1 VIASAFS
8 RLVHFLAS
16 FGLACLLLINLF
28 LLTFFGT
35 LYQVEGGLFE
45 AQKRYFES
53 WIVVQRDPIPLV
65 MPGGLTCMGLLAINL
80 FLGGL
85 VRVRKSKRTIGVI
98 VVHIGI
104 ALLLASG
111 FVKLYHSHD
120 GHLTLYEGEQS
131 DEFQSYYLWEVA
143 IWDASQ
149 KGPVEEHLIPHEHIV
164 DLVDGKARTFTSLS
178 LPFEIEL
185 SGFLRNCQA
194 MPKGP
199 MWQADSPVVDG
210 YALKRMPEELEAERN
225 LAGVVATLRERGGPG
240 SAGATGATKQE
251 LLWGVERHPATFE
264 AGGKTWALSLR
275 HTRYPMPFAIKLEDF
290 RKEDHPGMTM
300 ARAFESDVVQTTD
313 GVAREVRI
321 QMNEPL
327 RDGGL
332 VLFQSSWGP
341 SNARPGD
348 RLFSVFSVVRNP
360 SDHWP
365 LYACIVIGVGL
376 LLAFIPR
383 LAGFVRAQ
391 GKSRAKLQQAPG

>member
-1 VIASAFS
+1 VKLPAPVD
-8 RLVHFLAS
+8 RLVRFLAS

-85 VRVRKSKRTIGVI
+85 VRVRKSKRTIGII
-98 VVHIGI
+98 VVHVGI

-120 GHLTLYEGEQS
+120 GHLTLYEGEES

-149 KGPVEEHLIPHEHIV
+149 TGPVEEHLIPHELIV
-164 DLVDGKARTFTSLS
+164 DLDGGRSRTFTSLA
-178 LPFEIEL
+178 LPFEVEL
-185 SGFLRNCQA
+185 TGFLRNCQVL
-194 MPKGP
+194 PKGP
-199 MWQADSPVVDG
+199 MWEADSPVVDG
-210 YALKRMPEELEAERN
+210 YALKGMPDELEAERN
-225 LAGVVATLRERGGPG
+225 LAGITARLRERGGG
-240 SAGATGATKQE
+240 TAAKEE

-275 HTRYPMPFAIKLEDF
+275 HARYSMPFSIKLADF
-290 RKEDHPGMTM
+290 RKEDHPGMSM
-300 ARAFESDVVQTTD
+300 ARAFESDVIQTT
-313 GVAREVRI
+313 GGEPREVRI

-376 LLAFIPR
+376 LLAFVPR
-383 LAGFVRAQ
+383 LFSFVRNQA
-391 GKSRAKLQQAPG
+391 KSRAKLQVQG